1 MEPARGQKARPRL
14 GEYAEVGASREK
26 TSASLGRGQWEGRPE
41 GGVSTGGKALPRRTV
56 RGVARGGARR
66 QLREGPARL
75 ASLRG
80 APWRRP
86 PVRRSRL
93 AGSIEKS

>member
-1 MEPARGQKARPRL
+1 M
-14 GEYAEVGASREK
+14 SN
-26 TSASLGRGQWEGRPE
+26 SLGRGQREGRS
-41 GGVSTGGKALPRRTV
+41 G
-56 RGVARGGARR
+56 GGASGVRRRGHRGRAGRGERRSRR
-66 QLREGPARL
+66 QLRESPARL